1 MQETEAYNTIKDHKD
16 EFLNKIPCCLINPS
30 KSSLGKISKAIL
42 NTIIKNI
49 VRSTETKQC
58 KNTSNLLDW
67 YAKTTD
73 KNKASF
79 VQFGI
84 ESFYPSITSDLLHN
98 SIQFAKEVTTVSDND
113 IHIIMQSRK
122 TLLFHEKKPW
132 LKRYDNEDFDV
143 PMGCYDVA

>member
-16 EFLNKIPCCLINPS
+16 EFLNKIPYCLINPS

-49 VRSTETKQC
+49 VRSTETKQW
-58 KNTSNLLDW
+58 KNTSDLLDW

-84 ESFYPSITSDLLHN
+84 ESFYP
-98 SIQFAKEVTTVSDND
+98 Q
-113 IHIIMQSRK
+113 
-122 TLLFHEKKPW
+122 
-132 LKRYDNEDFDV
+132 
-143 PMGCYDVA
+143 